1 MWLILLFVFTE
12 QEGGLGG
19 LQNGWSNWDGRVEEE
34 RMRGLGKV
42 KEDCYPTFVVREERG
57 ENGKILPL

>member
-19 LQNGWSNWDGRVEEE
+19 LQNGWSNCNVWVEDE

-42 KEDCYPTFVVREERG
+42 KDNEGCYPTLVVREERG
-57 ENGKILPL
+57 